1 MVGVKR
7 GRSSRYRYRH
17 RRPGRSRGAAA
28 GAVIAVS
35 GLFAVNALPAWAAG
49 TDGGG
54 AVAGFGPGDVQ
65 SFAVS
70 GQVRGGGDF
79 AGDNSGWSTGGWT
92 SPVIASRRDGFGPR
106 LVRPVPGVNPM
117 HRGQDLGADCG
128 DRVIAANS
136 GTVVQAGW
144 YGSYGNWVTI
154 DHGNGVVTGYAHAQS
169 LAVRVGQRV
178 DAGQLVARAGTTGAS
193 SGCHVHFE
201 VRTSGVAVDP
211 ATFYQQLGLD
221 LGRS

>member
-7 GRSSRYRYRH
+7 GRSSRYRH
-17 RRPGRSRGAAA
+17 RRLGRSRAAAA
-28 GAVIAVS
+28 GAFVAAS
-35 GLFAVNALPAWAAG
+35 GLFAVNALPAWAVGA
-49 TDGGG
+49 DGGG

-79 AGDNSGWSTGGWT
+79 AGDDSGWSTGGWT
-92 SPVIASRRDGFGPR
+92 SPVVASRRDGFGPR
-106 LVRPVPGVNPM
+106 LVRPVPGVNLM

-128 DRVIAANS
+128 DRVRAANG

-144 YGSYGNWVTI
+144 YGSYGNWVMI
-154 DHGNGVVTGYAHAQS
+154 DHGNGVRTGYAHAES
-169 LAVRVGQRV
+169 VSVRVGQRV
-178 DAGQLVARAGTTGAS
+178 EAGQPVALAGTTGAS

-201 VRTSGVAVDP
+201 VRAGGVAVDP
-211 ATFYQQLGLD
+211 AAFFRRLGLV
-221 LGRS
+221 LGQS